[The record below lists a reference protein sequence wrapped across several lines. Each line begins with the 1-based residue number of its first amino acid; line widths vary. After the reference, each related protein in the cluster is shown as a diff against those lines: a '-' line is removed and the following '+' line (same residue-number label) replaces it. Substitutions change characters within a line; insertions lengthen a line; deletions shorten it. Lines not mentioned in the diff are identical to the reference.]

1 MVLVKGND
9 SSLEAADNAAFF
21 SLLGRLLQ
29 VDLGKMNPNISLSYL
44 ALILI
49 VKNTFEMQASE
60 GKIASILLSQRANI
74 FNMNRDALT
83 RRFGK
88 EIELNIWDLV
98 SIYNGI
104 DKEYLFLIIFDNRPL
119 NIRDVSVFIVDL
131 LEEVVVGVLN
141 KKPKAILQN
150 TMMDNYVESACKG
163 NSVSVVEQRHKL
175 FELLFSTLKELA
187 ITNYHKTELHEAL
200 VILQEEL
207 ERDQPR
213 SVLILAML
221 QFLKK
226 EHELKSIIEQ
236 LRKVW
241 GAPAEPMEVN
251 VFPLILQRRSFAGSM
266 IGGIRETQEMLDFCA
281 EHHIAPE
288 IEVIAVKQID
298 EAWERV
304 LASDVRYRF
313 VIDINTMENE

>member
-1 MVLVKGND
+1 MD
-9 SSLEAADNAAFF
+9 SLFEKMEEIRSDPTLTLREIFIRETECQFYFF
-21 SLLGRLLQ
+21 NEN
-29 VDLGKMNPNISLSYL
+29 KF
-44 ALILI
+44 I

-88 EIELNIWDLV
+88 EIEHNIWDLV

-104 DKEYLFLIIFDNRPL
+104 VKEYLFLIIFDNRPL
-119 NIRDVSVFIVDL
+119 NIRDVSIFIVDL

-163 NSVSVVEQRHKL
+163 NSVSVVEQRRKL

-200 VILQEEL
+200 VILQEEV

-236 LRKVW
+236 LRKLCFNL
-241 GAPAEPMEVN
+241 GE
-251 VFPLILQRRSFAGSM
+251 
-266 IGGIRETQEMLDFCA
+266 
-281 EHHIAPE
+281 
-288 IEVIAVKQID
+288 
-298 EAWERV
+298 
-304 LASDVRYRF
+304 
-313 VIDINTMENE
+313 